1 MCGIFVVIPK
11 KENHDYFRAKIALDK
26 LKKRGPDYNFIK
38 IHSPL
43 FYKFSSRPRS
53 PFPEPPAALEHE
65 PISQ

>member
-38 IHSPL
+38 IIKIIQTQ
-43 FYKFSSRPRS
+43 KF
-53 PFPEPPAALEHE
+53 
-65 PISQ
+65 